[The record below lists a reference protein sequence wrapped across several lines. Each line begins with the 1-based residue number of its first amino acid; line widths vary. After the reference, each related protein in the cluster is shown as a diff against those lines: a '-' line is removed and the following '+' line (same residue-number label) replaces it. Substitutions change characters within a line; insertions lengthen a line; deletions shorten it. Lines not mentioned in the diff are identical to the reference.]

1 MGEPG
6 RAAFYSDR
14 ACSPR
19 QTLDRL
25 RPHFAS
31 LGITRLA
38 RQTGLDTVGIPCFS
52 AIRPNAKTLAVSQGK
67 GLDDDAAMVSAAMEA
82 AELAIAER
90 EIPVAW
96 IGSATELDAMDAAW
110 FDPTRLLPF
119 ADEFDR
125 DRRIGWVVG
134 KQLFSHR
141 PVLVPRDAV
150 RLDGTNRDLPG
161 ISQNTNG
168 LASGNSRTEAEFHAL
183 CELVERDATTNWWL
197 LPADKQDARAFP
209 SASLDNAAVTDLE
222 ARIERAGLKLV
233 LFDLTTDTGTPTVL
247 ALVGPAHGGRYFDI
261 AAGFGTHPIAARAA
275 VKAITEAA
283 QSRVTAIAGSRD
295 DIAVGEYD
303 EAPDEAV
310 ARLFAAPVVAAPPRG
325 LPDDSAVADGLS
337 FMSDGLVAAR
347 VAQPVSV
354 PLGGD
359 TYGISVVRLLS
370 QDLEDRDANTNW
382 RPGPRAI
389 SILLGAA

>member
-6 RAAFYSDR
+6 GAVFYSDR

-90 EIPVAW
+90 ELPMVW
-96 IGSATELDAMDAAW
+96 SGSAAALEAIGATW

-125 DRRIGWVVG
+125 DSQIGWVAG
-134 KQLFSHR
+134 KQLFSQR
-141 PVLVPRDAV
+141 PVFVPRDVV
-150 RLDGTNRDLPG
+150 RLDGVNTDLNG
-161 ISQNTNG
+161 VSQNTNG
-168 LASGNSRTEAEFHAL
+168 LASGNSRTEAEFHGL
-183 CELVERDATTNWWL
+183 CELVERDATTNWWM
-197 LPADKQDARAFP
+197 LPADKRDARAFSP
-209 SASLDNAAVTDLE
+209 ASLDDAAVGDLD
-222 ARIERAGLKLV
+222 ARIGRAGLRLV
-233 LFDLTTDTGTPTVL
+233 LFDLTTDTGTPTVM
-247 ALVGPAHGGRYFDI
+247 ALVGPARGGRYFDI

-295 DIAVGEYD
+295 DITVGDYD
-303 EAPDEAV
+303 EAPDDAV
-310 ARLFAAPVVAAPPRG
+310 ERLFAAPALAAPPRG
-325 LPDDSAVADGLS
+325 LTATSAVADGLS
-337 FMSDGLVAAR
+337 FMAHGLVGAR
-347 VAQPVSV
+347 VAQPISV
-354 PLGGD
+354 LLGGD

-370 QDLEDRDANTNW
+370 NELEDRDANSNW

>member
-19 QTLDRL
+19 QTLEKL

-67 GLDDDAAMVSAAMEA
+67 GLDDDSAMVSAAMEA

-90 EIPVAW
+90 ELPVAW
-96 IGSATELDAMDAAW
+96 VGRAADLEEIGAAW

-119 ADEFDR
+119 ADELDR
-125 DRRIGWVVG
+125 DKPIAWVAG
-134 KQLFSHR
+134 KQLFGHR

-150 RLDGTNRDLPG
+150 RLDGVNRDLPG

-197 LPADKQDARAFP
+197 LPAGKQDARAFSP
-209 SASLDNAAVTDLE
+209 ASLDSSAVADLE
-222 ARIERAGLKLV
+222 ARIGRAGLKLV
-233 LFDLTTDTGTPTVL
+233 LFDLTTDTGTPTVM
-247 ALVGPAHGGRYFDI
+247 ALVGPTKGGRYFDI

-303 EAPDEAV
+303 AAPDEAV
-310 ARLFAAPVVAAPPRG
+310 ERLFAAPALAAPPRG
-325 LPDDSAVADGLS
+325 MPDGSSIADELA
-337 FMSDGLVAAR
+337 FMSDGLVAAQ

-354 PLGGD
+354 ALGGD

-370 QDLEDRDANTNW
+370 HQLEDRDANTNW
-382 RPGPRAI
+382 RPGQRAI

>member
-6 RAAFYSDR
+6 QAVFYSDR

-19 QTLDRL
+19 RTLERL

-90 EIPVAW
+90 EMPASW
-96 IGSATELDAMDAAW
+96 TGTATALDEIEAAW

-125 DRRIGWVVG
+125 DKPISWLAG
-134 KQLFSHR
+134 KELFSRR
-141 PVLVPRDAV
+141 PVFVPRDAV
-150 RLDGTNRDLPG
+150 RLDGVSLELCG
-161 ISQNTNG
+161 VSQNTNG
-168 LASGNSRTEAEFHAL
+168 LASGNSRPEAEFHAL
-183 CELVERDATTNWWL
+183 CELVERDATTTWWL
-197 LPADKQDARAFP
+197 LPDGKQDARAFT
-209 SASLDNAAVTDLE
+209 ATSLRDAAVDELE
-222 ARIERAGLKLV
+222 ARVEHAGLELR
-233 LFDLTTDTGTPTVL
+233 LFDLTTDTGTPTVM
-247 ALVGPAHGGRYFDI
+247 ALVGPARGGRYFDI

-303 EAPDEAV
+303 DSPDQAI
-310 ARLFAAPVVAAPPRG
+310 ARLFEVDARAAPPRG
-325 LPDDSAVADGLS
+325 LAETASVDEGLAAMADGLR
-337 FMSDGLVAAR
+337 VAS

-354 PLGGD
+354 LLGGD
-359 TYGISVVRLLS
+359 SYGISVVRMLS
-370 QDLEDRDANTNW
+370 TELEDRDANPNW

-389 SILLGAA
+389 SILLRAA

>member
-1 MGEPG
+1 MSEPG
-6 RAAFYSDR
+6 GAVFYSDR

-67 GLDDDAAMVSAAMEA
+67 GLDDDTAMVSAAMEA

-90 EIPVAW
+90 ELPVAW
-96 IGSATELDAMDAAW
+96 IGSAVALDAMGAAW

-125 DRRIGWVVG
+125 DKLIGWIAG

-150 RLDGTNRDLPG
+150 RLDGVNKDLPG
-161 ISQNTNG
+161 VSQNTNG

-183 CELVERDATTNWWL
+183 CELVERDATTSWWL
-197 LPADKQDARAFP
+197 LPADKRDARAFS
-209 SASLDNAAVTDLE
+209 SASLASSTVSELE
-222 ARIERAGLKLV
+222 ARIGRAGLRLM
-233 LFDLTTDTGTPTVL
+233 LLDLTTDTGTPTVM
-247 ALVGPAHGGRYFDI
+247 ALVGPTQGGRYFDI

-295 DIAVGEYD
+295 DIVVGEYD

-310 ARLFAAPVVAAPPRG
+310 ERLFTAPAIAATPRG
-325 LPDDSAVADGLS
+325 LSNDSTIADGLS
-337 FMSDGLVAAR
+337 FMADGLVAAR
-347 VAQPVSV
+347 VPQPVSV
-354 PLGGD
+354 ALGGD

-370 QDLEDRDANTNW
+370 GELEDRDANSNW